1 MEFYQRYKTLVASIH
16 PTITTTAICS
26 FILDYLVHSFGDVLG
41 GRHVES
47 AVVEKRCSR
56 DHDLSLLSME
66 I

>member
-1 MEFYQRYKTLVASIH
+1 LWYAMASVQNLSIS
-16 PTITTTAICS
+16 TIRS
-26 FILDYLVHSFGDVLG
+26 LNNYLVHSFGDVLG